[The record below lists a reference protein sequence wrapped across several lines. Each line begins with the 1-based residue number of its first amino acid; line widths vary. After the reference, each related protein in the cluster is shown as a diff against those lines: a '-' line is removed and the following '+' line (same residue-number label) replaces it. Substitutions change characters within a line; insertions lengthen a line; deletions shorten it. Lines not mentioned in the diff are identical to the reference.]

1 VNFEECRHELMNFLC
16 SYSSEGFAEYLLLTL
31 ISE

>member
-1 VNFEECRHELMNFLC
+1 MNFLC